1 MSDTHANASAQVL
14 RTTAA
19 LSRVLGSKCNSN
31 FGLAKR
37 YDLIPRGRKCL
48 L

>member
-1 MSDTHANASAQVL
+1 MSDTHANVSAQVL

-19 LSRVLGSKCNSN
+19 LSHVLGSKCNSN

-37 YDLIPRGRKCL
+37 YDLTPTGRKSL